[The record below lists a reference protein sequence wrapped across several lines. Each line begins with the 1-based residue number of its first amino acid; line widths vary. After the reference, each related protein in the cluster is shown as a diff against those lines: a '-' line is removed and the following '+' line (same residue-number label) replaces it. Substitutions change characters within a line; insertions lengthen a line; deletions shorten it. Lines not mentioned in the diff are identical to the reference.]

1 MEIRYS
7 GGFNMNHWQNGGGTP
22 PSADHIYVNGYGFIS
37 EDPWQRE
44 NRDIWKNSAIV
55 GILLIC
61 VLAVPALCS
70 YPVQLLLSFF
80 LAPFAY
86 FANDTYAAAQLQALY
101 LQLRELL
108 LYAASMLFPLLLAAA
123 LLRPKRRRSPSFFR
137 RPSPHVL
144 SCGVG
149 IAMAAWILFYLGGD
163 LLADGLLQLGVLSMS
178 PDTGIPAAPA
188 AVFVYLIRMLLP
200 ALLEEL
206 LFRGYI
212 LRSMR
217 QFGDSFAIIAS
228 SVAFGLVHYT
238 WVQDLRAFALGM
250 VLAYFVIRGGSLWTA
265 VTARL
270 SCIVLGLALDCL
282 PRLFPGEMSPFFAHF
297 LMLAVLAAGLLCFV
311 QFCRTEGNP
320 FVLSSGHTATRISR
334 KLARFFGNA
343 FLILAII
350 LWGIQAAGYL
360 QVIG

>member
-1 MEIRYS
+1 
-7 GGFNMNHWQNGGGTP
+7 MNHWQNGGEAP
-22 PSADHIYVNGYGFIS
+22 PSADHIYVNGYGFVT

-61 VLAVPALCS
+61 ILAVPALCS
-70 YPVQLLLSFF
+70 YPVQVLLSFL

-86 FANDTYAAAQLQALY
+86 FANDTYAAAELQALY
-101 LQLRELL
+101 IQLRALL

-149 IAMAAWILFYLGGD
+149 ITMASWILFYLSGE
-163 LLADGLLQLGVLSMS
+163 LLSDGLLQLGVLTLS
-178 PDTGIPAAPA
+178 PDTSIPAAPA

-217 QFGDSFAIIAS
+217 QFGDSFAIVAS
-228 SVAFGLVHYT
+228 SVAFGLIHYT
-238 WVQDLRAFALGM
+238 YLRDLRAFALGM
-250 VLAYFVIRGGSLWTA
+250 VLAYFVIRSGSLWTA
-265 VTARL
+265 VAARL
-270 SCIVLGLALDCL
+270 SCILLGLALDCL
-282 PRLFPGEMSPFFAHF
+282 PRLFPGEMSSLFGNF

-311 QFCRTEGNP
+311 LFCRTEGNP

-343 FLILAII
+343 FLILAIL
-350 LWGIQAAGYL
+350 LWVIQAAGYL
-360 QVIG
+360 QFIG